1 MTAATPP
8 SSPHDPGHNTGSG
21 QRAASRMVLLAA
33 LNYSRFAIFLLVGL
47 LMTPMMI
54 GAFGIAMWGLFML
67 ISLCRWPFQD
77 ILQPVLT
84 KELATAWASTDPT
97 ARRRAF
103 SNGVAVSLLSAFVG
117 VLVTGAAVPA
127 VLYGLK
133 YPAGAEREMLMMVL
147 TEGAMLVLMLGMGP
161 WVNMFLAAHRLVEN
175 NVHRTFERIQDLI
188 ALVPVLY
195 ILPIAKEHQLIAFLL
210 ARLALRI
217 AHLAVC
223 WWRARLVEPDAR
235 AKRSLIDRETLSHY
249 TASLGWS
256 SSIPVAN
263 QVYYMADHLL
273 LNHFFG
279 ALFNG
284 IYQITQ
290 QLRGYARILG
300 GGVSFGAEGITAD
313 LHARGNHDAVRRLLL
328 TAMKATSAI
337 TCICTVLIAVF
348 TGALMNA
355 WLGKQLA
362 NDPDLVK
369 AGVPLAQAVELCWV
383 FFLIL
388 APGIVI
394 TEAGFAATTILFGMG
409 HVKRFAPALLVMT
422 VLKFVLTWLV
432 LRATS
437 GGFDVYHVLLA
448 AVVTTALNAAVF
460 GVYYPLLIKRL
471 VGVRFRDQI
480 ISVYARPLLSTVPVA
495 LLGWLCATYLG
506 PWTPGVVSMT
516 KLGLCMGVLMVLW
529 FPMAAW
535 IIPEGSE
542 RDRVRSIIHRLAP
555 KVPGGAAVA
564 RLIGY

>member
-1 MTAATPP
+1 MPDIDSPP
-8 SSPHDPGHNTGSG
+8 PNPNDPSHHTGSG

-33 LNYSRFAIFLLVGL
+33 LNYSRFAVMLLIGL

-77 ILQPVLT
+77 VLQPVLT
-84 KELATAWASTDPT
+84 KELATAWASPDTT

-103 SNGVAVSLLSAFVG
+103 SNGVAVSILSAIAG
-117 VLVTGAAVPA
+117 LLIAAAAVPA
-127 VLYGLK
+127 VLHGLK
-133 YPAGAEREMLMMVL
+133 YPAGAEHQMLMIVL
-147 TEGAMLVLMLGMGP
+147 TEGAMLVLSLAMGP

-175 NVHRTFERIQDLI
+175 NIHRTFERLQDLV
-188 ALVPVLY
+188 ALIPVLY
-195 ILPIAKEHQLIAFLL
+195 ILPIPKEHQLVAFLL
-210 ARLALRI
+210 ARVGIRAI
-217 AHLAVC
+217 HLAVC
-223 WWRARLVEPDAR
+223 WWRVRLVEPDAR
-235 AKRSLIDRETLSHY
+235 AHRALIDRETLSHY

-256 SSIPVAN
+256 SSIPIAN

-300 GGVSFGAEGITAD
+300 GGVSFGAEAITAD
-313 LHARGNHDAVRRLLL
+313 LHTRGNHDAVRRLLL

-362 NDPDLVK
+362 DDADLAA
-369 AGVPLAQAVELCWV
+369 AGVPLSQAVELCWT

-388 APGIVI
+388 APGIII

-409 HVKRFAPALLVMT
+409 HVKRFAPALLLMT
-422 VLKFVLTWLV
+422 VLKYVITWLV
-432 LRATS
+432 LRSTT
-437 GGFDVYHVLLA
+437 GGFDVEHVLLA
-448 AVVTTALNAAVF
+448 AVVTTALNIAVF
-460 GVYYPLLIKRL
+460 GVYYPMLIKRL

-480 ISVYARPLLSTVPVA
+480 ISVYARPILSTVPVA
-495 LLGWLCATYLG
+495 VLGWLCAKHLG
-506 PWTPGVVSMT
+506 PWNPGLSSMM
-516 KLGLCMGVLMVLW
+516 KLGACVGVLMVLW
-529 FPMAAW
+529 LPLAVW

-542 RDRVRSIIHRLAP
+542 RDRVRRVIDRVLAKLP
-555 KVPGGAAVA
+555 PSS
-564 RLIGY
+564 R